1 MKPCARIKYMVK
13 VVFSRNCVYQTAYH
27 VVWCPK
33 YRKRILTGDVAQT
46 LGSLLAEICAER
58 GYAVLTKEIQP
69 DHIHLFLSFPP
80 SESIANVV
88 RVLKGATAR
97 KLFVAHPELK
107 QTLWDG
113 HLWSPSYYVGT
124 AGNVSA
130 EIIRKYIERTEHIKG
145 RR

>member
-1 MKPCARIKYMVK
+1 MVE

-33 YRKRILTGDVAQT
+33 YRRSILTGEVART
-46 LGSLLAEICAER
+46 LDALLGEICSDR
-58 GYAVLTKEIQP
+58 GFVVLSKEIQP
-69 DHIHLFLSFPP
+69 DHVHLFLSFPP
-80 SESIANVV
+80 SHSIADVV
-88 RVLKGATAR
+88 RLLKGATAR

-107 QTLWDG
+107 DALWDG

-130 EIIRKYIERTEHIKG
+130 ETIRKYIERTEHIKG

>member
-1 MKPCARIKYMVK
+1 MVEA
-13 VVFSRNCVYQTAYH
+13 VFSRNCVYQTAYH

-33 YRKRILTGDVAQT
+33 YRRSILTGEVART
-46 LGSLLAEICAER
+46 LDALLGEICSDR
-58 GYAVLTKEIQP
+58 GFVVLSKEIQP
-69 DHIHLFLSFPP
+69 DHVHLFLSFPP
-80 SESIANVV
+80 SHSIADVV
-88 RVLKGATAR
+88 RLLKGATAR

-107 QTLWDG
+107 DALWDG

-130 EIIRKYIERTEHIKG
+130 ETIRKYIERTEHIKG

>member
-1 MKPCARIKYMVK
+1 MVE

-33 YRKRILTGDVAQT
+33 YRKRILTGDVALT